1 MKIFKN
7 VLQPKTLNTV
17 RSYLQKNIG
26 SYKWSSSEM
35 LWNPGLRLGTTGSV
49 LVQETTQELRD
60 LMIPELNKVLPEYE
74 DININY
80 HLWLRGSGISAH
92 TDSDYKFGATL
103 YLNEEWHV
111 NFGGMFVWQ
120 PKGEDTMRAIIPEE
134 NTATGIIDKVSCV
147 ASILDMTEF
156 EKDLVLTELKN
167 EVNDLQNIVTENEN
181 NPKKVM
187 FILGME
193 SGSPTVGGIGTS
205 ADGFIKMTG
214 GINVMSSFEGWKPV
228 STESIIEASPDFII
242 ISNRGL
248 SSFKTVEKLGQH
260 PTLVFTPA
268 SKENNIIAMDG
279 MAMLG
284 FGPRTISSAKEVA
297 LRYISE
303 NE

>member
-1 MKIFKN
+1 MKIFKFCKN
-7 VLQPKTLNTV
+7 
-17 RSYLQKNIG
+17 YLFLSLFVSLG
-26 SYKWSSSEM
+26 SVSANECNKASDSSSITVAGGSITEIIYA
-35 LWNPGLRLGTTGSV
+35 LGQEDKLIAVDITSNFPLQAKSLPSIGYVRALSAEGV
-49 LVQETTQELRD
+49 LSLSPS
-60 LMIPELNKVLPEYE
+60 LIL
-74 DININY
+74 
-80 HLWLRGSGISAH
+80 
-92 TDSDYKFGATL
+92 
-103 YLNEEWHV
+103 
-111 NFGGMFVWQ
+111 
-120 PKGEDTMRAIIPEE
+120 GEDDMGPAAVMEQLARVGIEIKVIPEE
-134 NTATGIIDKVSCV
+134 NTADGIIQKVNCV
-147 ASILDMTEF
+147 ADILGMPELDKNTILESLL
-156 EKDLVLTELKN
+156 KDVRDLEDIVSKN
-167 EVNDLQNIVTENEN
+167 L

-193 SGSPTVGGIGTS
+193 SGSPTVGGRGTS

-214 GINVMSSFEGWKPV
+214 GVNVMNSFEGWKPV

-268 SKENNIIAMDG
+268 SKNKNIIALDG

-297 LRYISE
+297 SKYFSV

>member
-1 MKIFKN
+1 MSIF
-7 VLQPKTLNTV
+7 Q
-17 RSYLQKNIG
+17 
-26 SYKWSSSEM
+26 SYKSYAF
-35 LWNPGLRLGTTGSV
+35 
-49 LVQETTQELRD
+49 
-60 LMIPELNKVLPEYE
+60 LP
-74 DININY
+74 
-80 HLWLRGSGISAH
+80 LLLAFFSGITYACSKASDVSRITVAGGSITEIIYALGEEEKLIAVDITSNFPKQATELPSIGYVRALSAEGVL
-92 TDSDYKFGATL
+92 SL
-103 YLNEEWHV
+103 SPSLIL
-111 NFGGMFVWQ
+111 
-120 PKGEDTMRAIIPEE
+120 GENDMGPAAVMEQLARVGIDIKIIPEE
-134 NTATGIIDKVSCV
+134 NTAAGILDKVSCI
-147 ASILDMTEF
+147 ANILDMAEADKNIVL
-156 EKDLVLTELKN
+156 EKLDSEVDDLKN
-167 EVNDLQNIVTENEN
+167 IVNEN
-181 NPKKVM
+181 KNDPKKVM

-214 GINVMSSFEGWKPV
+214 GINVMDSFEGWKPV

-284 FGPRTISSAKEVA
+284 FGPRTITSAKEVA
-297 LRYISE
+297 LRYASD

>member
-1 MKIFKN
+1 MGKYGDQYDHKLQIVGLSGEHDAVTIRGHIEESKFMLFYTKEDKLIAVDITSN
-7 VLQPKTLNTV
+7 FPLQAKSLPSIGYVRALSAEGVLSLSPSLI
-17 RSYLQKNIG
+17 L
-26 SYKWSSSEM
+26 
-35 LWNPGLRLGTTGSV
+35 
-49 LVQETTQELRD
+49 
-60 LMIPELNKVLPEYE
+60 
-74 DININY
+74 
-80 HLWLRGSGISAH
+80 
-92 TDSDYKFGATL
+92 
-103 YLNEEWHV
+103 
-111 NFGGMFVWQ
+111 
-120 PKGEDTMRAIIPEE
+120 GEDDMGPAAVMEQLARVGIEIKIIPEE
-134 NTATGIIDKVSCV
+134 NTADGIIQKVKCV
-147 ASILDMTEF
+147 ADILGMPELDKNTILESLINDV
-156 EKDLVLTELKN
+156 KDLEDMVSKN
-167 EVNDLQNIVTENEN
+167 L

-193 SGSPTVGGIGTS
+193 SGSPTVGGRGTS

-214 GINVMSSFEGWKPV
+214 GVNVMNSFEGWKPV

-268 SKENNIIAMDG
+268 SKNKNIIALDG

-297 LRYISE
+297 SKYFSL

>member
-1 MKIFKN
+1 MSIF
-7 VLQPKTLNTV
+7 Q
-17 RSYLQKNIG
+17 
-26 SYKWSSSEM
+26 SYKSYAF
-35 LWNPGLRLGTTGSV
+35 
-49 LVQETTQELRD
+49 
-60 LMIPELNKVLPEYE
+60 LP
-74 DININY
+74 
-80 HLWLRGSGISAH
+80 LLLAFFSGITYACSKASDVSRITVAGGSITEIIYALGEEEKLIAVDITSNFPKQATELPSIGYVRALSAEGVL
-92 TDSDYKFGATL
+92 SL
-103 YLNEEWHV
+103 SPSLIL
-111 NFGGMFVWQ
+111 
-120 PKGEDTMRAIIPEE
+120 GENDMGPAAVMEQLARVGIDIKIIPEE
-134 NTATGIIDKVSCV
+134 NTATGIVDKVSCI
-147 ASILDMTEF
+147 ADILDMAEAD
-156 EKDLVLTELKN
+156 KNLVLTKLDN
-167 EVNDLQNIVTENEN
+167 EVNDLKNIVDENKN
-181 NPKKVM
+181 DPKKVM

-214 GINVMSSFEGWKPV
+214 GINVMDSFEGWKPV

-284 FGPRTISSAKEVA
+284 FGPRTITSAKEVA
-297 LRYISE
+297 LRYASD

>member
-1 MKIFKN
+1 MSIF
-7 VLQPKTLNTV
+7 
-17 RSYLQKNIG
+17 RSYKTYVFLTSFLMLFSGVSHACNKAQDTSRITVAGGSITEIIYALGQEEKLIAVDITSNFPEQAKNLPSIG
-26 SYKWSSSEM
+26 YVRALSAEGVLSLAPS
-35 LWNPGLRLGTTGSV
+35 LILGENDMGPAAV
-49 LVQETTQELRD
+49 MEQLARVG
-60 LMIPELNKVLPEYE
+60 I
-74 DININY
+74 DI
-80 HLWLRGSGISAH
+80 
-92 TDSDYKFGATL
+92 K
-103 YLNEEWHV
+103 
-111 NFGGMFVWQ
+111 
-120 PKGEDTMRAIIPEE
+120 IIPEE

>member
-1 MKIFKN
+1 MKIFKFCKN
-7 VLQPKTLNTV
+7 
-17 RSYLQKNIG
+17 YLFLSLFVSFG
-26 SYKWSSSEM
+26 SVSANECNKASDSSSITVAGGSITEIIYA
-35 LWNPGLRLGTTGSV
+35 LGQEDKLIAVDITSNFPLQAKSLPSIGYVRALSAEGV
-49 LVQETTQELRD
+49 LSLSPS
-60 LMIPELNKVLPEYE
+60 LIL
-74 DININY
+74 
-80 HLWLRGSGISAH
+80 
-92 TDSDYKFGATL
+92 
-103 YLNEEWHV
+103 
-111 NFGGMFVWQ
+111 
-120 PKGEDTMRAIIPEE
+120 GEDDMGPAAVMEQLARVGIEIKIIPEE
-134 NTATGIIDKVSCV
+134 NTADGIIQKVNCV
-147 ASILDMTEF
+147 ADILDMSELDKNTILESLI
-156 EKDLVLTELKN
+156 KDVRDLEDIVSKN
-167 EVNDLQNIVTENEN
+167 L

-193 SGSPTVGGIGTS
+193 SGSPTVGGRGTS

-214 GINVMSSFEGWKPV
+214 GVNVMNSFEGWKPV

-268 SKENNIIAMDG
+268 SKNKNIIALDG

-297 LRYISE
+297 SKYFSE

>member
-1 MKIFKN
+1 MIIIYFYKKINMKRFKSHK
-7 VLQPKTLNTV
+7 LLPFLI
-17 RSYLQKNIG
+17 LF
-26 SYKWSSSEM
+26 SSAIAS
-35 LWNPGLRLGTTGSV
+35 SC
-49 LVQETTQELRD
+49 
-60 LMIPELNKVLPEYE
+60 NK
-74 DININY
+74 
-80 HLWLRGSGISAH
+80 A
-92 TDSDYKFGATL
+92 
-103 YLNEEWHV
+103 
-111 NFGGMFVWQ
+111 
-120 PKGEDTMRAIIPEE
+120 EDTSRITVAGGSITEIIFALGQQTKLIAVDITSNFPKQATELPSIGYVRALSAEGVLSLLPSLILGENDMGPAAVMEQLSRVGIDIKIIPEE
-134 NTATGIIDKVSCV
+134 NTAAGIIDKVSCI
-147 ASILDMTEF
+147 ANILDMSDYH
-156 EKDLVLTELKN
+156 KDLVLNNLRN
-167 EVNDLQNIVTENEN
+167 EVNNLNNIVKNDE

-193 SGSPTVGGIGTS
+193 SGSPTVGGKGTS

-268 SKENNIIAMDG
+268 SKKNNIIALDG

-297 LRYISE
+297 LRYISK

>member
-1 MKIFKN
+1 MLKKSIMSIF
-7 VLQPKTLNTV
+7 
-17 RSYLQKNIG
+17 RSYK
-26 SYKWSSSEM
+26 SYAF
-35 LWNPGLRLGTTGSV
+35 
-49 LVQETTQELRD
+49 
-60 LMIPELNKVLPEYE
+60 LP
-74 DININY
+74 
-80 HLWLRGSGISAH
+80 LLLAFFSGITYACSKASDVSRITVAGGSITEIIYALGEEEKLIAVDITSNFPKQATELPSIGYVRALSAEGVL
-92 TDSDYKFGATL
+92 SL
-103 YLNEEWHV
+103 SPSLIL
-111 NFGGMFVWQ
+111 
-120 PKGEDTMRAIIPEE
+120 GENDMGPAAVMEQLARVGIDIKIIPEE
-134 NTATGIIDKVSCV
+134 NTATGIIDKVSCI
-147 ASILDMTEF
+147 ANILDMAEADKNIVL
-156 EKDLVLTELKN
+156 EKLDSEVDDLKN
-167 EVNDLQNIVTENEN
+167 IVNEN
-181 NPKKVM
+181 KNDPKKVM

-214 GINVMSSFEGWKPV
+214 GINVMDSFEGWKPV

-284 FGPRTISSAKEVA
+284 FGPRTITSAKEVA
-297 LRYISE
+297 LRYASD